1 MRKKAIITITSKQ
14 KDLDDNTIEVV
25 TPGEFYKEDGFYYA
39 VYNETELSG
48 MEGTTTTLKI
58 SPKDFLLSRVGT
70 TTGDMKFSEGNKDKT
85 IYSTPYG
92 VLELKIETTELNVS
106 IDDNGGEVFINYN
119 MVIAGQKP
127 QGTMLKVNIKA

>member
-14 KDLDDNTIEVV
+14 KDLDDDIIEVV
-25 TPGEFYKEDGFYYA
+25 TPGEFYKEEDSYYA

-70 TTGDMKFSEGNKDKT
+70 TTGDMKFSKGYKDKT
-85 IYSTPYG
+85 MYSTPYG
-92 VLELKIETTELNVS
+92 VLELKIETKELNVS
-106 IDDNGGEVFINYN
+106 IDDNGGEVFINYSI
-119 MVIAGQKP
+119 VISGQKP